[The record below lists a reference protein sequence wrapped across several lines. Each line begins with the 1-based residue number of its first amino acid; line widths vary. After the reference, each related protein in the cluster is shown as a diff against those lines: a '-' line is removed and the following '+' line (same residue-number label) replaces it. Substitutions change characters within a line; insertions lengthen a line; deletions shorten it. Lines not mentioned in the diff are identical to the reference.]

1 MYNLNNEY
9 KDFIKD
15 NIVDSSKN
23 YYSMIFPGI
32 PDSGWKIH
40 VSCTL
45 KNYNNI
51 LDIVSRYCV
60 KNRISFKVIK
70 DINKYF
76 ANGHKNG
83 DRSSYGKFITIY
95 PKNEDDFIRHIEN
108 LYFNLYDYEGPF
120 ILSDL
125 RYKDCKCLYYRYGSN
140 IINRTYD
147 SKGNICRLIE
157 YNGISYIDKPRP
169 YFYLPDFIKNPIEQ
183 NENISKSSNLL
194 FKYKID
200 EVLKFSPIGG
210 VYKAIQKYTNLKCVV
225 KEFYPHTAIV
235 NEKIDS
241 LFLYTKEV
249 SNLKKLKEFKF
260 IPNIIEHF
268 KDWQNYYIIEEYISG
283 DSLDNYVSKNNSI
296 ILESDYKKSIKYIY
310 DAVNI
315 LIKVTENIISLY
327 EKGYIFTDLAPDNI
341 IINKNNVY
349 FVDLESVF
357 MLNDN
362 KDALNYTINFFN
374 CTNSNED
381 NIKLVITNLLLY
393 CFNKKSKVYDK
404 FTPRQILSP
413 IIRRCYQV
421 DNILDLINEINDS
434 ETSIF
439 RIKLLF
445 EDYSKKIFS
454 AVSSGEYNEPNLEP
468 TKKEIFQVKSTM
480 ISSVGYEYDI
490 LENKNSLAYG
500 TLGQFLA
507 LNYIFDYKH
516 SKDTFLNYIKDY
528 RSNSFFYG
536 YSGLLY
542 VLDLNEIGSNDIVE
556 KILGNIDYTDKSL
569 STGISGIGISLL
581 YNYLAKKNANTLKVL
596 REISL
601 TLKENEELDNSL
613 ETGRLGVSLFYIY
626 YYYIFKDTEALSL
639 AEKIINQVILDYKD
653 NGYKKIISN
662 QLKDNHYEYYLSN
675 GICGLLSVLV
685 EFTIKTKQT
694 KYTDNIIE
702 FTKLCF
708 GIYSLSSSYFH
719 GNAGFLY
726 TFFRMQKNINI
737 SKKLEKNIL
746 NQINNFYLDITNTI
760 INDEVYDI
768 SLQGNRKNF
777 LGGKEGVYTI
787 LDMVNR
793 NDDSKN
799 IFPFII

>member
-15 NIVDSSKN
+15 NVVDSYKN

-40 VSCTL
+40 VSCTAT
-45 KNYNNI
+45 NYNDI

-60 KNRISFKVIK
+60 ENCISFKLIK

-95 PKNEDDFIRHIEN
+95 PKNEDEFVKHIEN
-108 LYFNLYDYEGPF
+108 LYLDLYNYDGPF

-147 SKGNICRLIE
+147 RKGNIYRLIE

-169 YFYLPDFIKNPIEQ
+169 YFYLPDFINNPIEQ
-183 NENISKSSNLL
+183 NENISKSNNLL
-194 FKYKID
+194 LKYKID

-210 VYKAIQKYTNLKCVV
+210 VYKGIQKDTNLKCAI

-241 LFLYTKEV
+241 LYLYSKEV

-260 IPNIIEHF
+260 IPNVIEHF
-268 KDWQNYYIIEEYISG
+268 KDWQNYYIVEEYISG
-283 DSLDNYVSKNNSI
+283 ESLENYVSKNNSI

-310 DAVNI
+310 DVVNI
-315 LIKVTENIISLY
+315 LIKVTENIVSLY

-341 IINKNNVY
+341 IINKNSVH

-362 KDALNYTINFFN
+362 KEALNYTINFFN
-374 CTNSNED
+374 YSNSNEE

-393 CFNKKSKVYDK
+393 CFNKKSKVYDR
-404 FTPRQILSP
+404 FTPRQILNP

-421 DNILDLINEINDS
+421 NNILDLINEINDS

-439 RIKLLF
+439 RIKLLL
-445 EDYSKKIFS
+445 EDYSKMMFS
-454 AVSSGEYNEPNLEP
+454 AISSGVCNETNLEP
-468 TKKEIFQVKSTM
+468 TEKEIFQVKSSM
-480 ISSVGYEYDI
+480 ISSLGYEYNI

-507 LNYIFDYKH
+507 LNYIFDYKY
-516 SKDTFLNYIKDY
+516 SREIFLDYIKDY

-542 VLDLNEIGSNDIVE
+542 ILDINAIRSNDIVE
-556 KILGNIDYTDKSL
+556 KIIDNIDYTDKSL
-569 STGISGIGISLL
+569 DTGISGIGISLL
-581 YNYLAKKNANTLKVL
+581 YNYLVNKNINTLEVL
-596 REISL
+596 RKISL
-601 TLKENEELDNSL
+601 ALKENEELDNSL

-626 YYYIFKDTEALSL
+626 YYYIFKDSEALSM
-639 AEKIINQVILDYKD
+639 AEKIINQVILDYNE

-662 QLKDNHYEYYLSN
+662 HLGDNHYEYYLSN
-675 GICGLLSVLV
+675 GICGLLFVLV
-685 EFTIKTKQT
+685 EFTVKTKQK

-708 GIYSLSSSYFH
+708 GIYSISSSYFH

-726 TFFRMQKNINI
+726 TFFRIIKNINI
-737 SKKLEKNIL
+737 SNYLEKNIL

-768 SLQGNRKNF
+768 SFQGNKKNF
-777 LGGKEGVYTI
+777 LGGKEGIFTI